1 MSILP
6 SINACLNSVTAILLV
21 LGYWMI
27 RRRAVTAHKICM
39 ITASFTSA
47 VFLACYLY
55 YHYHHGSTK
64 FPGVGAVRTLYF
76 TILIS
81 HTLLAA
87 LQLPLILLTLYRAF
101 RGELQKHVT
110 LARIT
115 LPIWLY
121 VSLTGVVIYW
131 MLYRMRWT

>member
-1 MSILP
+1 
-6 SINACLNSVTAILLV
+6 
-21 LGYWMI
+21 
-27 RRRAVTAHKICM
+27 M